1 MNKQPEKYAI
11 YTAMV
16 GGYDEIM
23 QPVVI
28 DDRFDYILFSNDIK
42 EDRVGVWQVRPIAYT
57 NPDNTR
63 ICRYVKTHPE
73 ELLPGYD
80 VSVWMDSN
88 IRIMTSAVY
97 ERIVELYESGSVI
110 ASMNHPLRDCIY
122 DEAFEVMYIRY
133 ERKKVVVDWCH
144 KLRKENYPEHNGL
157 YETGV
162 MFRKHN
168 TSLISETNVM
178 WWDCIEKYSKR
189 DQLSFNY
196 VLWKLEVKCEY
207 FLGKHKCVHNST
219 DFSYIEHQNIGKKIY
234 MYSNDEWLLKYAY
247 KKPYKKAIV
256 KQRYEWC
263 YARCFPYLWIS
274 IFGHYYRLKEI
285 LRRYRAKCFLKSC
298 N

>member
-1 MNKQPEKYAI
+1 MQPKKYAI

-23 QPVVI
+23 QPKVV

-73 ELLPGYD
+73 ELLQGYEA
-80 VSVWMDSN
+80 SVWMDSN

-97 ERIVELYESGSVI
+97 ERIIELYESGSLI
-110 ASMNHPLRDCIY
+110 ASMNHPERDCIY
-122 DEAFEVMYIRY
+122 DEAFTVLACGFEK
-133 ERKKVVVDWCH
+133 ERIVIDWCH
-144 KLRKENYPEHNGL
+144 KLRKEKYPRHNGL

-168 TSLISETNVM
+168 TSLISKTNVM
-178 WWDCIEKYSKR
+178 WWGSIEKYSKR

-196 VLWKLEVKCEY
+196 VLWRLGVECDFFMDKSLCARNSKYFQYINHKNDKSKFHVNNKHEAWLVRYYKKMPSSYEQIKLLY
-207 FLGKHKCVHNST
+207 
-219 DFSYIEHQNIGKKIY
+219 YKIY
-234 MYSNDEWLLKYAY
+234 GYRFPQIWAY
-247 KKPYKKAIV
+247 LV
-256 KQRYEWC
+256 GQ
-263 YARCFPYLWIS
+263 
-274 IFGHYYRLKEI
+274 YYRIHYKLISRKHND
-285 LRRYRAKCFLKSC
+285 SC
-298 N
+298 

>member
-1 MNKQPEKYAI
+1 
-11 YTAMV
+11 MV

-23 QPVVI
+23 QPVVV
-28 DDRFDYILFSNDIK
+28 DDRFEYILFSNDIK

-73 ELLPGYD
+73 ELLLGYD
-80 VSVWMDSN
+80 ASVWMDSN

-97 ERIVELYESGSVI
+97 ERIIELYESGSVI

-133 ERKKVVVDWCH
+133 EREKVVVDWCH
-144 KLRKENYPEHNGL
+144 KLRKENYPKHNGL
-157 YETGV
+157 YETNV

-196 VLWKLEVKCEY
+196 VLWKLGVKCEC

-219 DFSYIEHQNIGKKIY
+219 DFSYIEHQNIGKKRY

-247 KKPYKKAIV
+247 KKPYKQSIV

-263 YARCFPYLWIS
+263 YARCFPDLWIA
-274 IFGHYYRLKEI
+274 IYGQYYRLKEI

-298 N
+298 D